1 MQQKSTDQFWQD
13 ETGTKIPYARTTKAE
28 RLMERST
35 ARIVREAKA
44 TSSKLAALKKLIATL
59 TSQAY
64 AVFMS
69 EKDAKPGKG
78 NFTMYNFDRSIKV
91 EVNVNE
97 PIVFDDLTIS
107 AAKAKFDEF
116 LEKNVTTSEDFIKQM
131 IMEAFETTRSRKL
144 DTKRVMNLIR
154 YREKVKDPLFSEA
167 VGLIEEAIRHPQT
180 KTYYKVYEKAPN
192 GEYELIDL
200 NIASI

>member
-1 MQQKSTDQFWQD
+1 MLQKSSDKFWQD
-13 ETGTKIPYARTTKAE
+13 EAGTRIPFARTTKAE

-35 ARIVREAKA
+35 ARILRESKA
-44 TSSKLAALKKLIATL
+44 TSKRIAELKELIAKL
-59 TSQAY
+59 TSEAY
-64 AVFMS
+64 AMFMR

-97 PIVFDDLTIS
+97 PIIFDEMTIA

-116 LEKNVTTSEDFIKQM
+116 LDKNITTTDDVIKQM
-131 IMEAFETTRSRKL
+131 ILEAFETTRGRKL
-144 DTKRVMNLIR
+144 DTKRVMNLVR
-154 YREKVKDPLFSEA
+154 YAEKVRNPLFKEA
-167 VGLIEEAIRHPQT
+167 AKLISEAIRHPQT
-180 KTYYKVYEKAPN
+180 KTYYKVYERTADGSYQN
-192 GEYELIDL
+192 INL

>member
-1 MQQKSTDQFWQD
+1 MQQKSTDKIWKD
-13 ETGTKIPYARTTKAE
+13 EAGTQIPYARTTKAE

-35 ARIVREAKA
+35 ARILREAKTA
-44 TSSKLAALKKLIATL
+44 HKKLAACKALIAQL
-59 TSQAY
+59 TAEAY
-64 AVFMS
+64 AAFMA
-69 EKDAKPGKG
+69 EKDAKRGKG

-97 PIVFDDLTIS
+97 PIVFDDLTIT

-116 LEKNVTTSEDFIKQM
+116 LEANVTASNDFVKQM
-131 IMEAFETTRSRKL
+131 ILEAFETTRGRKL

-154 YREKVKDPLFSEA
+154 YRDKVNNALFSEA
-167 VGLIEEAIRHPQT
+167 VGLIEKAIRHPQT
-180 KTYYKVYEKAPN
+180 KTYYKVYEKAAD
-192 GEYELIDL
+192 GSYHHIDL